1 VFFYK
6 HELTKSATNKMVL
19 DFHYINLCEIILVVF
34 KVCAFP
40 PEANSFCIA
49 LAPTQIDLCHK
60 QQAAC

>member
-1 VFFYK
+1 
-6 HELTKSATNKMVL
+6 MVL

-40 PEANSFCIA
+40 SVHLFLVPPEANSFCIA

-60 QQAAC
+60 EQAAC